1 MYDECTLALDMLL
14 SDMTFAEAFRQQ
26 CKNSYKKDGEV
37 EIIPQSGVTNVHIL
51 GGKSESATTK
61 KTK

>member
-1 MYDECTLALDMLL
+1 MLL
-14 SDMTFAEAFRQQ
+14 SDMTFAEAFRHA
-26 CKNSYKKDGEV
+26 CKNSYKKSGEV